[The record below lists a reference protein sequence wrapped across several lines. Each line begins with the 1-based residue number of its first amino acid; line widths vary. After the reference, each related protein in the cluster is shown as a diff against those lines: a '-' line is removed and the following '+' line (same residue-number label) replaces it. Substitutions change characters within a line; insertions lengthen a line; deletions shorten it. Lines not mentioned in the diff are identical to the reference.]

1 MPVSDTTILASLKEQ
16 ASARSGNS
24 AVHVAGIDDW
34 AWRKGSNSGTI
45 VVDLERR
52 VVVDVLADR
61 SAATAANWFKDHPDV
76 GVVSRDR
83 WPLCRGRA

>member
-16 ASARSGNS
+16 ASAPSGNS

-34 AWRKGSNSGTI
+34 AWRKGSNYGTI

-52 VVVDVLADR
+52 EVVDVLADR
-61 SAATAANWFKDHPDV
+61 SAATAANWFKIPW
-76 GVVSRDR
+76 G
-83 WPLCRGRA
+83 GG